1 MNNRRCPI
9 CGKGTLKTEVSE
21 FRSTFTDA
29 DGKKK
34 DVVVQDVTKH
44 CCDVCGEY
52 ILDPLSESRI
62 SEAQRR
68 AMGLLGAEE
77 LIAFRNGLGKSQEG
91 MSDLLGLGKKT
102 WCRWES
108 NDYFQSEASDRFLRL
123 LMFAPSTVAALEL
136 IKSQKESG
144 EPNLAD
150 TFKFVKNLKVA
161 QQSAE
166 RHGCYLVDGPFR
178 NR

>member
-1 MNNRRCPI
+1 M

-21 FRSTFTDA
+21 FRSAFTNA
-29 DGKKK
+29 NGTTK
-34 DVVVQDVTKH
+34 DVVVPDVTKYR
-44 CCDVCGEY
+44 CDVCDEY
-52 ILDPLSESRI
+52 ILDPHSENKI
-62 SEAQRR
+62 SAAQRR
-68 AMGLLGAEE
+68 AMGLLAADE
-77 LIAFRNGLGKSQEG
+77 LIAFRKGLTKSQEA

-123 LMFAPSTVAALEL
+123 LMFVPDNVAALEL
-136 IKSQKESG
+136 IKLRKESS
-144 EPNLAD
+144 EIDLSD
-150 TFKFVKNLKVA
+150 TFKFIKNLRVA

-166 RHGCYLVDGPFR
+166 RLGDYLIDGPFR